1 MPRPPDVAAAGTDP
15 AVSVVQVLGLYVGV
29 PALLF
34 GAIALVVLASAR
46 PAPRTGS
53 PVLRRG
59 PAPAGDEQAAPADAP
74 EVPLGSPASAPS
86 TSDGRAGA

>member
-1 MPRPPDVAAAGTDP
+1 MPRSLCGSPASMEP
-15 AVSVVQVLGLYVGV
+15 AVNVVQVLGLYVGV

-59 PAPAGDEQAAPADAP
+59 PAPSGDDQAAPADAP
-74 EVPLGSPASAPS
+74 VVVA
-86 TSDGRAGA
+86 TT